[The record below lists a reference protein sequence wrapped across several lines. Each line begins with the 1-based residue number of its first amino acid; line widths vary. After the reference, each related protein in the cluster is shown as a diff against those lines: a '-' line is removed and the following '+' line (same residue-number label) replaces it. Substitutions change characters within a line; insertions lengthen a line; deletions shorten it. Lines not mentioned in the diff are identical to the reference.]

1 MALLAPVAIGL
12 ATDSDGKAVSV
23 TEIEQAEKAVE
34 ARSTAIEHELKTFV
48 AHPWAG
54 EYFRGDG
61 LGMNVRMLLSPVSGI
76 AATWHGCLGLYGA
89 NLGHVLPQADGHL
102 LFDFDRENRQR
113 FGGFPDRVIPVRW
126 GARRYLLEP
135 SELAEFVAAIH
146 RGMEPRAQIH
156 GMFLLAKDDERKPV
170 EGLPDLPAEYRER
183 IRSRALTAQVL
194 RVEPLPD
201 LPSPADLEICDKRYR
216 LHLQVEENGLLAR
229 GEILEPEVPDNAF
242 GSVVVEEATPG
253 LAVGVG
259 KFMELDCAKPEKV
272 PDRDWKF
279 STGALDPARANREI
293 RQADASRD

>member
-1 MALLAPVAIGL
+1 MALLAPVAIGV
-12 ATDSDGKAVSV
+12 ATDSRDEDAAL
-23 TEIEQAEKAVE
+23 TEIEQAEEAVE
-34 ARSTAIEHELKTFV
+34 ARSRAIEHELKTL
-48 AHPWAG
+48 AGHPWAG
-54 EYFRGDG
+54 EYYRGDG
-61 LGMNVRMLLSPVSGI
+61 LGMNVRMLLSPMSGI

-102 LFDFDRENRQR
+102 QFDFERGNQQR

-135 SELAEFVAAIH
+135 SELAEFVSAIH

-170 EGLPDLPAEYRER
+170 EGLPDLPSEYRER
-183 IRSRALTAQVL
+183 IRSHALVAQVL

-201 LPSPADLEICDKRYR
+201 LPSPADLKICDKRYR
-216 LHLQVEENGLLAR
+216 LHLQVAESGLLAR

-259 KFMELDCAKPEKV
+259 KFMELDCARPENV

-279 STGALDPARANREI
+279 STGAFDPARANREI
-293 RQADASRD
+293 TQAAASRD